1 MIIGRQSGLGKGLG
15 ALIPNTSPQTHQ
27 TLQPVAASVAE
38 SSVPSM
44 AGGDDSQRV
53 LQIPVGA
60 ISPNPH
66 QPRLVFDH
74 DRLDDLIASIKE
86 HGVLQPLIVSSL
98 PNGTYQLIAGERR
111 LRASTL
117 AGLATV
123 PAIVR
128 SASEQ
133 QSLEWAII
141 ENVQRHDLNPM
152 EEAHAY
158 TRLMDEFNLTQEQ
171 VALKVGKSRSF
182 VGNITRLLQLPAVIQ
197 VALSEGKISSSH
209 ARTLLALP
217 TEREQLDL
225 FQAMVDGRYSV
236 RRVEDR
242 VPHPR
247 RAKLLDPNITAV
259 EDRLRSLLGARVQ
272 IKHLADG
279 SGELKITF
287 HSDEEM
293 DALLRKLNSIGG
305 E

>member
-15 ALIPNTSPQTHQ
+15 ALIPNTAPQTHQ
-27 TLQPVAASVAE
+27 TMSPVSNGLVEPLA
-38 SSVPSM
+38 PSPV
-44 AGGDDSQRV
+44 GTTGQQV
-53 LQIPVGA
+53 LQIPVA
-60 ISPNPH
+60 HISPNPH

-86 HGVLQPLIVSSL
+86 HGVLQPLIVSLL
-98 PNGTYQLIAGERR
+98 PHGNYQLIAGERR

-128 SASEQ
+128 SANEQ

-152 EEAHAY
+152 EEARAY

-182 VGNITRLLQLPAVIQ
+182 VANTTRLLQLPSVIQ
-197 VALSEGKISSSH
+197 TALSEGKISASH

-217 TEREQLDL
+217 TEQEQLDL

-247 RAKLLDPNITAV
+247 RAKLLDPNITAA
-259 EDRLRSLLGARVQ
+259 EERLRVLLGTRVQ

-279 SGELKITF
+279 SGEIKMTF

-293 DALLRKLNSIGG
+293 DALVRKLNSIGG